1 MGIRQI
7 ITSDW
12 NGKVITGPIEPVMI
26 TIKRPGQA
34 PEDVEPIAV
43 YMTDEDVDALV
54 ANLENDD
61 EYLNRNKP
69 SGSTAS
75 AATPGTRK
83 TSSNSELEQFKKSLE
98 KHLFPKNVQA
108 ARSNEQ
114 KWRKSKWA
122 EVAEAKP
129 ELETAIKGASI
140 AELKRIAPQVS
151 TEADREK
158 LITILESNPSTVNA
172 LLLRIVRELMN
183 EDVPS

>member
-7 ITSDW
+7 ITSDYD
-12 NGKVITGPIEPVMI
+12 GKPLGDNTQPTVI
-26 TIKRPGQA
+26 TIKTPGQTDKDA
-34 PEDVEPIAV
+34 ESFEVYLSDDDIDQLLDSLRSPEKQIIAKSLPKTTV
-43 YMTDEDVDALV
+43 
-54 ANLENDD
+54 
-61 EYLNRNKP
+61 P
-69 SGSTAS
+69 S
-75 AATPGTRK
+75 GTRK

-129 ELETAIKGASI
+129 ELETAIKEASI
-140 AELKRIAPQVS
+140 ADLKQIAPQVS
-151 TEADREK
+151 TDEDREK
-158 LITILESNPSTVNA
+158 LITILESNPSTVNG
-172 LLLRIVRELMN
+172 LVLRIARELMN